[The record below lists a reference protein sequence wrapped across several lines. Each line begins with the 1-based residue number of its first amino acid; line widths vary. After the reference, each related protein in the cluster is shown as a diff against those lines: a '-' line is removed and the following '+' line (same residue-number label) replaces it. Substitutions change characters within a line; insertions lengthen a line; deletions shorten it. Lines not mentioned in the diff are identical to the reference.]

1 MDEVDRLDLKRALL
15 VPSAVFASPH
25 AVVAAD
31 GLTREQKIEI
41 LRRWEFDARAMHAAE
56 EEETSGAT
64 CGDGDERLLVER
76 IHAALKE
83 LGADADDGAA

>member
-56 EEETSGAT
+56 EEGTSGADAGS
-64 CGDGDERLLVER
+64 GDDERLLVER

-83 LGADADDGAA
+83 LGADGGVA

>member
-41 LRRWEFDARAMHAAE
+41 LRRWEFDARAMQGA
-56 EEETSGAT
+56 EEETSGGAGG
-64 CGDGDERLLVER
+64 GDRLLVKR

-83 LGADADDGAA
+83 LDADDGYGGA